1 MNEEIVESRYFAD
14 TIEHQESKLAR
25 VVSDVYNG
33 VVNVIV
39 SNGSN
44 DWHETYVDR
53 SVTGEGRFPTIQL
66 ALDLGDDR

>member
-1 MNEEIVESRYFAD
+1 MNEE
-14 TIEHQESKLAR
+14 TIEAGDFVDVIEHPGRKLAG
-25 VVSDVYNG
+25 VVSDVSGG
-33 VVNVIV
+33 VVKVTV

-44 DWHETYVDR
+44 DWHETCVDI